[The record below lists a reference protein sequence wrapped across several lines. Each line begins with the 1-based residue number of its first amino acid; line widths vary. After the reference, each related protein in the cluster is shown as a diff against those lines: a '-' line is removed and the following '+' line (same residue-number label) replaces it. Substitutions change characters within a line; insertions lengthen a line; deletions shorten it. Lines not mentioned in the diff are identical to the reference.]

1 MIKKKPK
8 SPKGLPSKELQK
20 DLMEVTSL
28 RSEEIKL
35 TDGLRRTAMSNDNN
49 HSEESPEEEYE
60 LDWDNPLSSITD
72 IISSQN
78 GDGYWT
84 LSTITEILSVSKEE
98 ILKQHPEP
106 KKLDNNLNE
115 IEVQVYQNCWAT
127 VLVLA
132 YLKLKF
138 SDKSTLL
145 EPIIRKSSAYLSSHN
160 LSPDQWN
167 EESKRVVQKYL
178 S

>member
-1 MIKKKPK
+1 
-8 SPKGLPSKELQK
+8 
-20 DLMEVTSL
+20 MEVTSQ
-28 RSEEIKL
+28 RSEEMKL
-35 TDGLRRTAMSNDNN
+35 TEVLRRTAMNIDNN
-49 HSEESPEEEYE
+49 HSEESPEEEYDLE
-60 LDWDNPLSSITD
+60 WEDSLSSITD
-72 IISSQN
+72 IISTQN

-132 YLKLKF
+132 FLKLKF